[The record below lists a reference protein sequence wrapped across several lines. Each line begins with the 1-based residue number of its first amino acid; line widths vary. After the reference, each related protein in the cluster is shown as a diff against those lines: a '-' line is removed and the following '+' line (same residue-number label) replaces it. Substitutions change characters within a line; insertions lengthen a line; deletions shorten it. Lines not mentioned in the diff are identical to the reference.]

1 MENVIKT
8 ITECIKFEL
17 CADNSGDSEQ
27 NYKIVLPD
35 TSARFLSALYG
46 VSKKHDI
53 THLVG
58 DALIKNGLIENGDLK
73 SQFQNQTVMAV
84 YRYENLNY
92 ELGRICEIFEES
104 EIPFIPL
111 KGAVIRKFY
120 PEPWMRTSCDID
132 ILVHEKDLE
141 RATAVLK
148 ENLGYTY
155 ERKEKGSHDMQMYS
169 LSGVH
174 LELHYTLIEEGRL
187 SKADNIL
194 SNIWNYAE
202 EERKGSFQKRFS
214 DEAFYFYHIA
224 HMAKHFVNGG
234 CGIKPFVDLWI
245 LNHSKEILFEKEK
258 RNELLLKG
266 GLLKFA
272 ENAEKLS
279 EVWFG
284 KIEHTDITRQMEKYL
299 LKGGVYGT
307 MQNRV
312 AMQQAKSGGKFKYAL
327 SRIWLPYDTIK
338 FHYPVLQKHKL
349 LLPFCEI
356 KRWFKLLF
364 KGGVKRSLGELS
376 ANSSITK
383 EQKDEISSFLN
394 ELGLK

>member
-27 NYKIVLPD
+27 NNKIVLPD

-46 VSKKHDI
+46 VSKQHDI
-53 THLVG
+53 AHLVG
-58 DALIKNGLIENGDLK
+58 DALIKNALIENDDVK
-73 SQFQNQTVMAV
+73 SHFQNQTVMAV

-92 ELGRICEIFEES
+92 ELGRICEILEKS

-111 KGAVIRKFY
+111 KGAVIRQFY

-132 ILVHEKDLE
+132 ILVHEEDLD
-141 RATAVLK
+141 RATFVLK
-148 ENLGYTY
+148 EKLGYTY
-155 ERKEKGSHDMQMYS
+155 ERKEKGSHDIQMYS
-169 LSGVH
+169 PSGFH

-187 SKADNIL
+187 SKADKIL
-194 SNIWNYAE
+194 SKIWDYTKD
-202 EERKGSFQKRFS
+202 RKGSFQKRFS

-224 HMAKHFVNGG
+224 HMAKHFVDGG

-272 ENAEKLS
+272 KEAKTLS
-279 EVWFG
+279 EVWIEG
-284 KIEHTDITRQMEKYL
+284 VEHTETTKRMEKYVL
-299 LKGGVYGT
+299 QGGVYGT
-307 MQNRV
+307 TQNRV
-312 AMQQAKSGGKFKYAL
+312 VVQQAKSGSKFKYTI
-327 SRIWLPYDTIK
+327 SRIWLPYDTLK
-338 FHYPVLQKHKL
+338 FLYPVLQKHKWL
-349 LLPFCEI
+349 FPFCQVR
-356 KRWFKLLF
+356 RWFRLLF
-364 KGGVKRSLGELS
+364 KGGFKRSVNELS
-376 ANSSITK
+376 ISGSVTK
-383 EQKDEISSFLN
+383 EQRKEISSFLS